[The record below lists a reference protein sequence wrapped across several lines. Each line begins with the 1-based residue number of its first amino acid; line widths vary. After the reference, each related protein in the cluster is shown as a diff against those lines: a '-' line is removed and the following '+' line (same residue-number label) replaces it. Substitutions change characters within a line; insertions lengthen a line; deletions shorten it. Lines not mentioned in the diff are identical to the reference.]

1 MFCRNCGIEAEKQDN
16 FCASCGSKLNKGGDF
31 ERDLN
36 PKPQK
41 DAVST
46 LDYVDI
52 LNQATTVLQEYK
64 GKKSLEKPLLSFLNT
79 GFAKE
84 RISEAW
90 SQKAIARFEGSAKDT
105 SILPREICFAEE
117 TVLFITENSLLARGS
132 ATALRKNE
140 IHYIEVSGFESNL
153 KFGVAQSSER
163 YWKITFVT
171 KWAGINAGIPKGMIM
186 AASDPV
192 WNFKEGE
199 VSFFLPLGKTDFQLK
214 AFEEMYMSKFDVI
227 SAFYPVRYSDVVV
240 TKTRSVGL
248 FIGTGFWREI
258 GE

>member
-1 MFCRNCGIEAEKQDN
+1 MFCRNCGIAAEEQDN
-16 FCASCGSKLNKGGDF
+16 FCASCGSKINKGS
-31 ERDLN
+31 DLEN
-36 PKPQK
+36 SAKPKPQI
-41 DAVST
+41 DAIST
-46 LDYVDI
+46 FDYVDV

-64 GKKSLEKPLLSFLNT
+64 GKKNLEKPLHSFLNT

-117 TVLFITENSLLARGS
+117 TVLFITANSLLARGS

-140 IHYIEVSGFESNL
+140 IQYIEVSGFESNL
-153 KFGVAQSSER
+153 KFGMAQSSER
-163 YWKITFVT
+163 FWRLTFVT

-248 FIGTGFWREI
+248 FVGTGFWREI

>member
-1 MFCRNCGIEAEKQDN
+1 MEAEEQDN
-16 FCASCGSKLNKGGDF
+16 FCAACGSKVHKGS
-31 ERDLN
+31 DLEHDAKQN
-36 PKPQK
+36 SQK
-41 DAVST
+41 ETISK

-52 LNQATTVLQEYK
+52 LNQSTTVSQEYK
-64 GKKSLEKPLLSFLNT
+64 GKKNLEKPLNSFLNT

-84 RISEAW
+84 RIAEAW
-90 SQKAIARFEGSAKDT
+90 SQKAIARLEGSAKDT

-117 TVLFITENSLLARGS
+117 TVLFINANSLLARGS

-140 IHYIEVSGFESNL
+140 IQYIEVSGFESNL
-153 KFGVAQSSER
+153 KFGMSQSSER
-163 YWKITFVT
+163 YWRLTFVT

-199 VSFFLPLGKTDFQLK
+199 VSFFLPLGKTDFQLN

-248 FIGTGFWREI
+248 FVGTGFWREI

>member
-1 MFCRNCGIEAEKQDN
+1 MFCRNCGIAAEEQDN
-16 FCASCGSKLNKGGDF
+16 FCASCGSKINKGS
-31 ERDLN
+31 DLEN
-36 PKPQK
+36 SAKPKPQK
-41 DAVST
+41 DAIST
-46 LDYVDI
+46 FDYVDI

-64 GKKSLEKPLLSFLNT
+64 GKKSLEKPLHSFLNT

-117 TVLFITENSLLARGS
+117 TVLFITANSLLARGS

-140 IHYIEVSGFESNL
+140 IQYIEVSGFESNL
-153 KFGVAQSSER
+153 KFGMAQSTER
-163 YWKITFVT
+163 FWRLTFVT

-248 FIGTGFWREI
+248 FVGTGFWREI